1 MSTLGRIENFKIE
14 VEERR
19 ILRLIGYKKK
29 ENEIN
34 STIKNLIISE
44 KKKLAS
50 LMKPASIYTI
60 LDYEETNKHPV
71 FEKAEKVASCIRS
84 IGSGA
89 EQEVSELINR
99 NKILKAMILDALASE
114 AAGEVAR
121 QSDRILAQKARE
133 LNLWPSKRFSPG
145 YKPWPLKEQQFIF
158 RALPPEEIGVK
169 LNPTSWMM
177 IPCKS
182 TPFRINFYSDKNL
195 STRKKH

>member
-71 FEKAEKVASCIRS
+71 FV
-84 IGSGA
+84 
-89 EQEVSELINR
+89 
-99 NKILKAMILDALASE
+99 DALASE

-182 TPFRINFYSDKNL
+182 TSFRINFYSDKNL